1 VTLTT
6 TAATATAAAAA
17 SAVRRVVTTREAR
30 GRVPGDGI
38 TMAWAHWP
46 GAGPTIV
53 GLHGVTASY
62 ANFVGVADR
71 LRARR
76 PLLALDLRGRGDT
89 DKPESGPFGMAQHAH
104 DVAAA
109 MRAWG
114 LEDAVVVGHS
124 MGAFVAVALA
134 AEHPELVRGLVLID
148 GGLPLEPPPGV
159 DVAQLLDVAL
169 APQMARLRATF
180 PTFEAYLDFWRALP
194 PFEGERWNDWVEAY
208 LRYDLGGVEP
218 TLAPKASE
226 AAVRGDFLDTL
237 DADRMRARLRSLSM
251 PTLLLRATQGFNPGT
266 PPLLPDDLVARE
278 GSLVPDLTDRVIDGT
293 THYTIALGRSGATAV
308 ADAIVEW
315 AEACGR

>member
-1 VTLTT
+1 MTVISP
-6 TAATATAAAAA
+6 AVATD
-17 SAVRRVVTTREAR
+17 VVTTREAR

-38 TMAWAHWP
+38 SMAWGHWP
-46 GAGPTIV
+46 GTGPTVV

-62 ANFVGVADR
+62 ANFVGVAER
-71 LRARR
+71 LRSRR

-89 DKPESGPFGMAQHAH
+89 DKPETGPFGMAQHAH

-109 MRAWG
+109 MRGWG
-114 LEDAVVVGHS
+114 LQDAVVVGHS

-159 DVAQLLDVAL
+159 EPAQLLDVAL

-180 PTFEAYLDFWRALP
+180 PSFDAYLDFWRGLP
-194 PFEGERWNDWVEAY
+194 AFAGGRWNDWVEAY
-208 LRYDLGGVEP
+208 LRYDLGGTTP
-218 TLAPKASE
+218 HLQPKASE

-237 DADRMRARLRSLSM
+237 DAAKMRARLRSLSV
-251 PTLLLRATQGFNPGT
+251 PTLLLRATEGFNPGT

-278 GSLVPDLTDRVIDGT
+278 GALIADLTDRVVSDT
-293 THYTIALGRSGATAV
+293 THYTIALGEPGAQIV

-315 AEACGR
+315 AEAVER

>member
-1 VTLTT
+1 MTLTSPDLGT
-6 TAATATAAAAA
+6 EL
-17 SAVRRVVTTREAR
+17 VTSREAR

-38 TMAWAHWP
+38 TMSWGHWP
-46 GAGPTIV
+46 GSGPTVI

-71 LRARR
+71 LRGRR
-76 PLLALDLRGRGDT
+76 ALLAFDLRGRGDS

-104 DVAAA
+104 DVASA
-109 MRAWG
+109 MRGWG
-114 LEDAVVVGHS
+114 LQDAVVVGHS

-134 AEHPELVRGLVLID
+134 AEHPELVRALVLID

-159 DVAQLLDVAL
+159 QPAQLLDVAL

-180 PTFEAYLDFWRALP
+180 PSFEAYLEFWRALP
-194 PFEGERWNDWVEAY
+194 PFEGERWNAWVEAY

-218 TLAPKASE
+218 ELRPKASE

-237 DADRMRARLRSLSM
+237 DAEKMRARLRALSV
-251 PTLLLRATQGFNPGT
+251 PTLLLRATEGFNPGT
-266 PPLLPDDLVARE
+266 PPLLPDELVARE
-278 GSLVPDLTDRVIDGT
+278 GALVADLTDRVVEDT
-293 THYTIALGRSGATAV
+293 THYTIALGPRGADVV

-315 AEACGR
+315 AESVGR

>member
-1 VTLTT
+1 MTLSSPLLGSPLL
-6 TAATATAAAAA
+6 ATD
-17 SAVRRVVTTREAR
+17 VVTTREAR

-38 TMAWAHWP
+38 AMAWGHWP
-46 GAGPTIV
+46 GAGPTVV

-62 ANFVGVADR
+62 ANFVGVAER
-71 LRARR
+71 LRGRR

-89 DKPESGPFGMAQHAH
+89 DKPAAGPFGMAQHAH

-109 MRAWG
+109 MRRWG
-114 LEDAVVVGHS
+114 LQDAVVVGHS

-134 AEHPELVRGLVLID
+134 VEHPELVRGLVLID

-159 DVAQLLDVAL
+159 DPAALLDVAL

-180 PTFEAYLDFWRALP
+180 PSFDAYLEFWRALP
-194 PFEGERWNDWVEAY
+194 PFEGGRWNDWVEAY

-218 TLAPKASE
+218 QLRPKASE

-237 DADRMRARLRSLSM
+237 DAEKMRNRLRRLSV
-251 PTLLLRATQGFNPGT
+251 PTLLLRATEGFNPGT

-278 GSLVPDLTDRVIDGT
+278 GALVPDFTDRVVEGS
-293 THYTIALGRSGATAV
+293 THYTIALAPEGASVV
-308 ADAIVEW
+308 ADAVVEW
-315 AEACGR
+315 AEAVER